1 MFPTKDIYRLG
12 KYDSFYTMELNSK
25 LFHLIELQSIEFHS
39 ITPFLSIQ
47 LLNELL

>member
-1 MFPTKDIYRLG
+1 MFALKDIYRLE
-12 KYDSFYTMELNSK
+12 KYDSFYTMELK
-25 LFHLIELQSIEFHS
+25 LFYSIEFQSIEFHS